1 MTLSTTSPGDE
12 REAFNR
18 PENYDRVSPDARQ
31 SILMSLERHIVVMQA
46 ALIEARHN
54 GPAAG
59 LQWIENTLDGPGLI
73 PDDDEPD
80 AQAYFDLHAPSIDAC
95 CFDRAS
101 SSTVQQVGA
110 DDTARLDW
118 LERRINEDGAIHLHD
133 GKHPH
138 GTGLGLRP
146 GLMVRTLRQAIDQA
160 MPKSE
165 GDQQ

>member
-12 REAFNR
+12 REAFETWR
-18 PENYDRVSPDARQ
+18 KS
-31 SILMSLERHIVVMQA
+31 M
-46 ALIEARHN
+46 HN
-54 GPAAG
+54 GYNA
-59 LQWIENTLDGPGLI
+59 W
-73 PDDDEPD
+73 D
-80 AQAYFDLHAPSIDAC
+80 AWQA
-95 CFDRAS
+95 RASLS